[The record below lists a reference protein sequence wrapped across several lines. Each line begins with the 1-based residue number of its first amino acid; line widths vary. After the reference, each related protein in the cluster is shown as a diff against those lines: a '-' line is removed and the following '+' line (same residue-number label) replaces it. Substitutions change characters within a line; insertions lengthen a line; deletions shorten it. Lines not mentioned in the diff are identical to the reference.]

1 MLRSDLMDEGAGPP
15 LPMRNRVDPD
25 SGLRTTNPLT
35 KRRRPLWIRQYVG
48 IDFHRRRS
56 VIVRMS
62 AATHH
67 SHVAS
72 RRCRASWRR
81 DHSSANTVDQS
92 SFTMITVQPS
102 ASARAR
108 DSSAPAVKA
117 NSRSAS
123 SWFTRSGVPPECLSP
138 TTRVATLGRV
148 PKVPLGDASYLP
160 VRLGMCR

>member
-1 MLRSDLMDEGAGPP
+1 MD
-15 LPMRNRVDPD
+15 
-25 SGLRTTNPLT
+25 
-35 KRRRPLWIRQYVG
+35 RQYVG

-123 SWFTRSGVPPECLSP
+123 SWFTRSGVPPDCLSP

-160 VRLGMCR
+160 IARTL